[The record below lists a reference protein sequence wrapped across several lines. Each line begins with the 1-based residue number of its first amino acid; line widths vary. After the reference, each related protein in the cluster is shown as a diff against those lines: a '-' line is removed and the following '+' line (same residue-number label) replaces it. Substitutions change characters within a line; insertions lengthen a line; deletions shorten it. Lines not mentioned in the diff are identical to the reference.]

1 VSGTA
6 VAERPAPGARPPAAE
21 RLRPAP
27 MRPGDMVRVG
37 SVGLRTRPVRVVL
50 SAVGIAIGIAAMVA
64 VLGISASSRAGL
76 AATLDK
82 LGTNLLTVTPGS
94 TMFGEEAKLPVEAP
108 AMVGRIGPVTSVT
121 ATGGVSGVSV
131 YRNDRIPAAQT
142 NGISVLA
149 ARTDLVGTVGAELR
163 SGTWLNAATARYPA
177 VVLGAT
183 AAERLG
189 IGAAGTDVR
198 VRMGDEWFT
207 VVGIL
212 APVALADELDTAA
225 IVGFPVAEELL
236 GFDGYPST
244 IYERSRDDAVDAV
257 RAVLPAT
264 ANPEHPE
271 EVQVSRPSDAL
282 AARDAADRTLT
293 AMLLGLGGVALL
305 VGGVGVAN
313 TMVISVLERRNEIGL
328 RRALGATRGQVRTQ
342 FLAESLLLSLLG
354 GVAGVVIGSL
364 VTAAYAVWRDW
375 PASIPPLAIAGGI
388 GATLVI
394 GGIAGAYPAARA
406 ARLTPTAALATT

>member
-1 VSGTA
+1 
-6 VAERPAPGARPPAAE
+6 
-21 RLRPAP
+21 
-27 MRPGDMVRVG
+27 MVRVG
-37 SVGLRTRPVRVVL
+37 SAGLRTRPVRVVL

-64 VLGISASSRAGL
+64 VLGISASSQAGL
-76 AATLDK
+76 QATLDK

-94 TMFGEEAKLPVEAP
+94 TMFGGDAKLPVEAP

-121 ATGGVSGVSV
+121 ATGNVSGVSV
-131 YRNDRIPAAQT
+131 YRNDKIPEGRT
-142 NGISVLA
+142 GGISVLA
-149 ARTDLVGTVGAELR
+149 ARTDLLGTVHGDVA

-177 VVLGAT
+177 VVLGAS

-189 IGAAGTDVR
+189 IGTAGTDVR
-198 VRMGDEWFT
+198 VLIGDEWFT
-207 VVGIL
+207 VVGVL
-212 APVALADELDTAA
+212 KPVALADELDSAA
-225 IVGFPVAEELL
+225 LVGFPVAEDRL

-264 ANPEHPE
+264 ANPQHPE
-271 EVQVSRPSDAL
+271 EVDVSRPSDAL
-282 AARDAADRTLT
+282 AARNAVNAALT
-293 AMLLGLGGVALL
+293 GLLLGLGGVALL

-328 RRALGATRGQVRTQ
+328 RRALGATRGQVRLQ
-342 FLAESLLLSLLG
+342 FLAESLLLSALG

-364 VTAAYAVWRDW
+364 VTAGYAVYRDW
-375 PASIPPLAIAGGI
+375 PASIPPLAIVGGI